1 MRLLQER
8 VHVRLE
14 SLDIALDDGKVVRV
28 LLARLVDAVVA
39 SVGRLVRA
47 RLAPKAGLWFRLA
60 LLGQRR

>member
-1 MRLLQER
+1 M
-8 VHVRLE
+8 RLE